1 MKALELEQ
9 ALKDMPLASLYV
21 ITGEEDYLRDQSLAR
36 IKAAVMAAMPSSDE
50 GGEGFHDTF
59 NSDVFYG
66 DETDASEI
74 LASVESISVFAPR
87 RLVVLKGAEKLPARE
102 TEALIPYLKAP
113 SESTTLVVVATK
125 LDGRLK
131 FTQALKERALVVDCA
146 PPPDYQLH
154 AWVREEARRVGV
166 RLSDEAVQLLKEV
179 AGESLYLVRRE
190 LEKLAALVPE
200 GAVAG
205 SDEVEALR
213 GGEPGAS
220 VFDLTAAIGAR
231 DAARALRILARNLEA
246 GEAPLRILGSLL
258 WQYRRLWKAKELAQ
272 HGTSDLARALGIPPF
287 RVKDFV
293 AQVRVFSEAH
303 LRTAFQW
310 FAETDSKL
318 KGGSAGS
325 PERVLQVLLLR
336 LCEGQAEPAA
346 AGQPGRAATP
356 SPPPVGPQPEGT
368 PRPPARRG
376 GTKAI
381 PTVRTVRTIR
391 PKEPPAR

>member
-1 MKALELEQ
+1 
-9 ALKDMPLASLYV
+9 
-21 ITGEEDYLRDQSLAR
+21 
-36 IKAAVMAAMPSSDE
+36 
-50 GGEGFHDTF
+50 
-59 NSDVFYG
+59 
-66 DETDASEI
+66 
-74 LASVESISVFAPR
+74 
-87 RLVVLKGAEKLPARE
+87 
-102 TEALIPYLKAP
+102 
-113 SESTTLVVVATK
+113 
-125 LDGRLK
+125 
-131 FTQALKERALVVDCA
+131 
-146 PPPDYQLH
+146 
-154 AWVREEARRVGV
+154 
-166 RLSDEAVQLLKEV
+166 
-179 AGESLYLVRRE
+179 LVRRE

-205 SDEVEALR
+205 PDEVEALR

-258 WQYRRLWKAKELAQ
+258 WQYRRLWKAKELTQ
-272 HGTSDLARALGIPPF
+272 RGTSDLARALGIPPF

-293 AQVRVFSEAH
+293 AQVRMFSEAH

-336 LCEGQAEPAA
+336 LCEGKAEAVD
-346 AGQPGRAATP
+346 AGQPGGAATP
-356 SPPPVGPQPEGT
+356 SPPPIRPQPEGT
-368 PRPPARRG
+368 PRTPARRG

-391 PKEPPAR
+391 SKEPPAR